1 MTNSSIDPT
10 RVVLERIAIKLLSED
25 DRMSL
30 ILSEGRVA
38 YLLTEEID
46 DQDIAD
52 LKDVLTKTRE
62 QFDKLDANLRADGL
76 DLSKVAG
83 VDDYLV
89 DLKKAL
95 DNAQK
100 SIADLELGEDA
111 EGIAAIARKYWGQE
125 SDAEGITRAV
135 MAVQARAAQFKEAL
149 TGGIKRVLTALADF
163 KDLKKDEPIGPQ
175 GGEENIPEAAKILT
189 AFDDAFKQA
198 VPEEKGFFGRL
209 MQMFNKGK
217 GLEDKVLDYLRDPDF
232 KALSKALM
240 AMSYNQLAKISKTLE
255 DQPTSPA
262 PSSGAVS
269 DVSDAPP
276 PGGGAGAPAA
286 AGEAGG
292 GAATVGGGGA
302 GSEGPGG
309 GEAGAP
315 AGAPLSDILF
325 QQIDP
330 EDKGQGFKLGEYDP
344 GTDEA
349 EQVIGLENLAT
360 TLKDLAA
367 KPNNKNRKNFI
378 KHLNKMIGKNTFES
392 VGNLRVPMLS
402 EVLLSTNKPRGL
414 KSPSQ
419 DYDLG
424 SDRWLKLAGLEEE

>member
-1 MTNSSIDPT
+1 
-10 RVVLERIAIKLLSED
+10 VLERIAIKLLSED

-198 VPEEKGFFGRL
+198 VPEKKGFFGKL

-232 KALSKALM
+232 KALSKELM

-262 PSSGAVS
+262 PSSETAS
-269 DVSDAPP
+269 DVSDAHPP
-276 PGGGAGAPAA
+276 GGAGAPGA

-292 GAATVGGGGA
+292 GAPGRGGGGGGGGA
-302 GSEGPGG
+302 GAEGPGG
-309 GEAGAP
+309 GDAGEAP
-315 AGAPLSDILF
+315 AGAALSDILF

-349 EQVIGLENLAT
+349 EQVMGLENLAT

-378 KHLNKMIGKNTFES
+378 KHLNRMIGKNTFES